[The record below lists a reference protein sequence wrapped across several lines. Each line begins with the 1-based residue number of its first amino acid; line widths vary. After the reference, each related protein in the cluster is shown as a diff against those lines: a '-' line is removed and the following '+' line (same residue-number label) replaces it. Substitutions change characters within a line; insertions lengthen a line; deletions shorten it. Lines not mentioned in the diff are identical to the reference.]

1 MKKFILNVLG
11 SKDDITRFEYIKK
24 TNTNYGNVLLGIESE
39 NFIKL
44 EENLIKNNFEFQ
56 KIESNDLIYSY
67 LI

>member
-1 MKKFILNVLG
+1 MLG

-39 NFIKL
+39 NFIEL
-44 EENLIKNNFEFQ
+44 EENLLKNNFEFQ
-56 KIESNDLIYSY
+56 KIEPNDLIYSY